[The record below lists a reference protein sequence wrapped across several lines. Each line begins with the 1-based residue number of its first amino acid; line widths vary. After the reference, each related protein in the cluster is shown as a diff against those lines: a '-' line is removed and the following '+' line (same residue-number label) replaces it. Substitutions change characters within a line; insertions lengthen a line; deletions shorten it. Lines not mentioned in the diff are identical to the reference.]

1 MSFVKHIPNAVT
13 SCNLLC
19 GVLGVIASFR
29 GRPDLAFS
37 LMVAASVFDFCDG
50 LAARALKAY
59 SDIGKE
65 LDSLCDMVSFG
76 VLPSV
81 MMCNRL
87 YAAGYG
93 DSFISFTPVV
103 LAVCSGL
110 RLAKFNV
117 DERQHSSFLG
127 LATPAAALICA
138 SLCAF
143 AFECPDSL
151 IARLS
156 GGMLFLPLLS
166 LLLSALLVSEIPM
179 FAMKMGTGGDTPAYV
194 RVERLLFLAAALLS
208 LLCALI
214 FGLHWSFVILA
225 AFTSYVLINILAWPL
240 AHRAG

>member
-29 GRPDLAFS
+29 GRPDIAFS

-81 MMCNRL
+81 MMCNHL
-87 YAAGYG
+87 YACFGNSFV
-93 DSFISFTPVV
+93 SFIPLV
-103 LAVCSGL
+103 LAVFSGL

-143 AFECPDSL
+143 AFERPDSL
-151 IARLS
+151 IALVA
-156 GGMLFLPLLS
+156 GGRLFLPLLAIV
-166 LLLSALLVSEIPM
+166 LSALLVSEIPM
-179 FAMKMGTGGDTPAYV
+179 FAMKMGTGDDTPAYV
-194 RVERLLFLAAALLS
+194 RVERGLFLAAALLA
-208 LLCALI
+208 LICALI
-214 FGLHWSFVILA
+214 FGLHWSFVILVSFSA
-225 AFTSYVLINILAWPL
+225 YVLINLVAWPF
-240 AHRAG
+240 APRTH